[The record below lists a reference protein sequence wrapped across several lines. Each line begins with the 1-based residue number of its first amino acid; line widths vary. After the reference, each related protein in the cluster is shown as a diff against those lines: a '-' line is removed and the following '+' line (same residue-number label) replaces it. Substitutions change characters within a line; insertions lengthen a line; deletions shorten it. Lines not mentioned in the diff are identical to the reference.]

1 MDFLHVFRYQLKN
14 LLGKR
19 WLIGWNF
26 VFPLVLS
33 TAFYFG
39 FGNMIKNDPNSFEI
53 IPVGYYVEQTD
64 SDDSF
69 AVFLDALSD
78 KNSDTQYLTVTNYQ
92 DKSSAEDALKEGK
105 ITGYYINTNGKI
117 SLRVAESNTVRT
129 TTLNQ
134 LMKSYVSSSTMV
146 NRIMKE
152 HPEKLQDVMT
162 SLADSQKSMAKTS
175 DSKKNTSAKSSRSI
189 DSSYLTR
196 HVFGKDYSQ
205 FMQYF
210 LSLLAMS
217 SLFASWISTTMM
229 EPLCA
234 NVSECGKR
242 FEVAPVHKLSAILAG
257 TLAGTI
263 LQFLANCIVVIYI
276 QFGLGIHFGVPL
288 ITVFGILAL
297 GSAVGI
303 ASGVLIGS
311 ICKKQVTRILMPLIY
326 TMVCSFLSGLMVGFI
341 KQLIED
347 TVPIVNRLN
356 PAAVLTDSL
365 YVLANYGR
373 TQRYVTDIITMII
386 MIVIPLLI
394 SGIILGR
401 RNYASI

>member
-39 FGNMIKNDPNSFEI
+39 FGNMIKNDPYSFEI

-69 AVFLDALSD
+69 AVFLDTLSD

-162 SLADSQKSMAKTS
+162 SLADSQKSMAKT
-175 DSKKNTSAKSSRSI
+175 
-189 DSSYLTR
+189 
-196 HVFGKDYSQ
+196 
-205 FMQYF
+205 
-210 LSLLAMS
+210 
-217 SLFASWISTTMM
+217 
-229 EPLCA
+229 
-234 NVSECGKR
+234 
-242 FEVAPVHKLSAILAG
+242 
-257 TLAGTI
+257 
-263 LQFLANCIVVIYI
+263 
-276 QFGLGIHFGVPL
+276 
-288 ITVFGILAL
+288 
-297 GSAVGI
+297 
-303 ASGVLIGS
+303 
-311 ICKKQVTRILMPLIY
+311 
-326 TMVCSFLSGLMVGFI
+326 
-341 KQLIED
+341 
-347 TVPIVNRLN
+347 
-356 PAAVLTDSL
+356 
-365 YVLANYGR
+365 
-373 TQRYVTDIITMII
+373 
-386 MIVIPLLI
+386 
-394 SGIILGR
+394 
-401 RNYASI
+401 

>member
-69 AVFLDALSD
+69 AVFLDTLSD

-175 DSKKNTSAKSSRSI
+175 DSKKNTSAKSSRRY

-210 LSLLAMS
+210 LSLLC
-217 SLFASWISTTMM
+217 LYYYPYKELDPHVLELM
-229 EPLCA
+229 EYHLLVLDL
-234 NVSECGKR
+234 N
-242 FEVAPVHKLSAILAG
+242 
-257 TLAGTI
+257 
-263 LQFLANCIVVIYI
+263 QMFLN
-276 QFGLGIHFGVPL
+276 L
-288 ITVFGILAL
+288 
-297 GSAVGI
+297 
-303 ASGVLIGS
+303 
-311 ICKKQVTRILMPLIY
+311 LIY
-326 TMVCSFLSGLMVGFI
+326 
-341 KQLIED
+341 
-347 TVPIVNRLN
+347 
-356 PAAVLTDSL
+356 
-365 YVLANYGR
+365 
-373 TQRYVTDIITMII
+373 
-386 MIVIPLLI
+386 
-394 SGIILGR
+394 
-401 RNYASI
+401 